1 MYYIVIPILIKGV
14 KKINLMFSFFKS
26 KKGKQVEMERISID
40 MHSHILPGIDD
51 GAQNVEQSIQLIK
64 SLKNL
69 GYSDFFCTPHVLGDY
84 YPNTDET
91 IQKSFDKFN
100 YHLDLAK
107 VDCKRH
113 AVAEYFYD
121 GRLVDLMESKKIRTY
136 GSTPFFLFELSF
148 RQKPQLLKEFIY
160 NVQMKG
166 YKPILAHPE
175 RYTFSTVEFLE
186 DLKNRGVHLQLDL
199 MSLTNN
205 YGKEVKKMAD
215 KIVKLKM
222 FDFVGTDI
230 HRHDQIEIVEEAL
243 CTKSCHILVNEN
255 PLKNNHLKF

>member
-1 MYYIVIPILIKGV
+1 
-14 KKINLMFSFFKS
+14 MFSFFKS
-26 KKGKQVEMERISID
+26 KKSPQVEMDRISTD

-51 GAQNVEQSIQLIK
+51 GAGDVDQSIEIIK
-64 SLKNL
+64 GLREL
-69 GYSDFFCTPHVLGDY
+69 GYSDFFFTPHVLGDY
-84 YPNTDET
+84 YPNTDST
-91 IQKSFDKFN
+91 IEKSYDKLN
-100 YHLDLAK
+100 YHMELKHIDNK
-107 VDCKRH
+107 VG

-121 GRLVDLMESKKIRTY
+121 NRLVDLMEENSIRTF
-136 GSTPFFLFELSF
+136 GLTKFFLFELSF

-175 RYTFSTVEFLE
+175 RYTFTTIEMLE

-205 YGKEVKKMAD
+205 YGKDVKKMAD

-230 HRHDQIEIVEEAL
+230 HRIDQKPIIEEAL

-255 PLKNNHLKF
+255 PLKNTLLKF

>member
-1 MYYIVIPILIKGV
+1 
-14 KKINLMFSFFKS
+14 MFSFFKK
-26 KKGKQVEMERISID
+26 KKGVQVEMSQLSID

-69 GYSDFFCTPHVLGDY
+69 GYSDFFFTPHVLGDY

-91 IQKSFDKFN
+91 IQKSFDKLD
-100 YHLDLAK
+100 YHLNLK
-107 VDCKRH
+107 SITCNRH
-113 AVAEYFYD
+113 ASAEYFYD
-121 GRLVDLMESKKIRTY
+121 DRLVDLMESGGIRTF
-136 GSTPFFLFELSF
+136 GSTKFFLFELSF

-175 RYTFSTVEFLE
+175 RYTFTTIDMME

-199 MSLTNN
+199 MSLANN
-205 YGKEVKKMAD
+205 YGKEVSKMAD
-215 KIVKLKM
+215 KMIQAKM

-230 HRHDQIEIVEEAL
+230 HRHDQIPIVDQAL
-243 CTKSCHILVNEN
+243 CSKLCHKLINEN
-255 PLKNNHLKF
+255 PLKNHLLKF

>member
-1 MYYIVIPILIKGV
+1 
-14 KKINLMFSFFKS
+14 MFSFFRK
-26 KKGKQVEMERISID
+26 KKGAHVDMSQISID

-51 GAQNVEQSIQLIK
+51 GSRNVEQSIELIK

-69 GYSDFFCTPHVLGDY
+69 GYTDFFFTPHVLGDY

-91 IQKSFDKFN
+91 IQKSFDKLD
-100 YHLDLAK
+100 YHLSLKNIDTQ
-107 VDCKRH
+107 RN

-121 GRLVDLMESKKIRTY
+121 DRLVDLMESSSIRTY
-136 GSTPFFLFELSF
+136 GSTKFFLFELSF

-166 YKPILAHPE
+166 YRPILAHPE
-175 RYTFSTVEFLE
+175 RYTFATIDFME

-215 KIVKLKM
+215 KMVANKM

-230 HRHDQIEIVEEAL
+230 HRQDQIPIVEEAL
-243 CTKSCHILVNEN
+243 CSKMCHKLVNEN
-255 PLKNNHLKF
+255 PLKHSLLKF